1 MFQRSKNQLGKRVC
15 KKLYLQCHHYQR
27 NRAMSNICL
36 KTTHRLHNTKNRNCP
51 AKIIITI
58 LAPNQ
63 RHQGYLIE
71 AMLQHTHN
79 HAINV
84 ANALRF
90 RPISDETKSKYY
102 DIFKQGHSPSS
113 AHLEYETNLMYQHD
127 PQLLADRNINPK
139 TSDVYN
145 LFNGGKII

>member
-1 MFQRSKNQLGKRVC
+1 MLPGKYTYKFTEVDYCNIHTHNFKCSLKIKLQNEEEARKWVQEYNSVTQETMVFQRSKNQLGKRVC

-51 AKIIITI
+51 AQIIITI
-58 LAPNQ
+58 LAPHQ

-84 ANALRF
+84 ADALRF
-90 RPISDETKSKYY
+90 RPISDETKSK
-102 DIFKQGHSPSS
+102 
-113 AHLEYETNLMYQHD
+113 L
-127 PQLLADRNINPK
+127 
-139 TSDVYN
+139 
-145 LFNGGKII
+145 